1 MFKHFIFTL
10 FILSSITNVNAAG
23 LNFLD
28 SQNNSNELL
37 SSKEAFQPEIILDK
51 DEIKI
56 NFNVQPRHYLY
67 YDKIF
72 LTVNDE
78 ITEIIKPE
86 GLQKNDPIFGNV
98 LTYDKFTTI
107 KSFIN
112 SDSQQ
117 LNIKLNYQ
125 GCSEKFNICYPP
137 EVLTIK
143 ENNIYKE
150 KYDKDNENLN
160 IFNNQT
166 DALAI
171 SKYIKEGN
179 VFFVLIAFLGV
190 GILMAFTPCV
200 FPMIPIISS
209 IIVKHDKK
217 HPVLVS
223 SLYVL
228 GMALCYMSIGLILNI
243 FDFNIQIAL
252 QNIYLLIAT
261 SVIIFILALSM
272 FGFIN
277 IRLPNFI
284 QSKIHEGTE
293 KLDKKNNYIY
303 LILSGY
309 LSALM
314 LSPCAVAPLAGT
326 LLFASQ
332 YESVIYSSLL
342 LFLLGLGS
350 GIPLVIFSSSFKKL
364 LPKAGHWMYEIKH
377 LIGLTMV
384 LISYYLMAK
393 IIPLNSTDFISILF
407 KTVIFFTVIVYLMKF
422 INLDL
427 KSKISLSLIFSTI
440 IFAIFLNGNTKD
452 IYNVKKDFIK
462 LNKIEDLIIDKKTMV
477 YVGADWCVSCKQME
491 NSTFQEQD
499 VISKLKE
506 FKIYYVDITDMTED
520 ERKILK
526 TFNLQIA
533 PFYVLYDI
541 EGKRLN
547 EVNIGYLNKLKFLE
561 MLKKIN

>member
-1 MFKHFIFTL
+1 MFKYLIFTL
-10 FILSSITNVNAAG
+10 FMLSSIVNANG
-23 LNFLD
+23 FNFLENKN
-28 SQNNSNELL
+28 NNSEPL
-37 SSKEAFQPEIILDK
+37 SSIEAFQPEIVLEK
-51 DEIKI
+51 EELKI
-56 NFNVQPRHYLY
+56 YFNVQPRHYLY
-67 YDKIF
+67 ADKIF
-72 LTVNDE
+72 LTINDK
-78 ITEIIKPE
+78 ITEIIKPN
-86 GLQKNDPIFGNV
+86 GIQKNDPIFGNV
-98 LTYDKFTTI
+98 LTYENFTTI
-107 KSFIN
+107 TSIVNDN
-112 SDSQQ
+112 SEK

-125 GCSEKFNICYPP
+125 GCSEVFNICYPP
-137 EVLTIK
+137 EIITIN

-150 KYDKDNENLN
+150 KYSKKINEKEFN

-171 SKYIKEGN
+171 SNYIQNEN
-179 VFFVLIAFLGV
+179 VILVAIAFLGI

-228 GMALCYMSIGLILNI
+228 GVALCYMSIGLILNI

-261 SVIIFILALSM
+261 SLIIFILALSM

-284 QSKIHEGTE
+284 QSKIHEGTK
-293 KLDKKNNYIY
+293 KLDKKNNYSS
-303 LILSGY
+303 LVLSGY

-332 YESVIYSSLL
+332 YESIILSSLL

-350 GIPLVIFSSSFKKL
+350 GIPLIIFSTSFKKL

-377 LIGLTMV
+377 AIGLTMV
-384 LISYYLMAK
+384 LISYYLLSK
-393 IIPLNSTDFISILF
+393 IIPLNSSDYISILF
-407 KTVIFFTVIVYLMKF
+407 KTVIFFTIIVYLMKF
-422 INLDL
+422 ISLDL

-440 IFAIFLNGNTKD
+440 IFAIFLNGNTKE
-452 IYNVKKDFIK
+452 INNVKKDFIN
-462 LNKIEDLIIDKKTMV
+462 LDKIEDLIIDKKTMV

-491 NSTFQEQD
+491 NSTFQDIE
-499 VISKLKE
+499 VINKLKE
-506 FKIYYVDITDMTED
+506 FKIYYVDITDMTEK
-520 ERKILK
+520 EKEILK

-533 PFYVLYDI
+533 PFYVLYDNKGI
-541 EGKRLN
+541 KLD
-547 EVNIGYLNKLKFLE
+547 EVNIGYLNKVKFLE